1 MFKILQQLLTYVPTW
16 ILANEI
22 VLDLCEMQV
31 HNKSVYV
38 DYAIVTYKIYDSSE
52 FQMGVFSNLPLV
64 PYIAVGA

>member
-22 VLDLCEMQV
+22 VLDLCEIQL

-38 DYAIVTYKIYDSSE
+38 DYATVTYEIYDSSE
-52 FQMGVFSNLPLV
+52 FQMGVFCNLCLI